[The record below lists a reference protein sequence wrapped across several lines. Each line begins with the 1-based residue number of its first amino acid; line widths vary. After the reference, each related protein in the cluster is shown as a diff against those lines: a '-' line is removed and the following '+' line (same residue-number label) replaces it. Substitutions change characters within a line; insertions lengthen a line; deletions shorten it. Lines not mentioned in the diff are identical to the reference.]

1 MERKCIEKFNQYEQA
16 IHSIILKKKIDYEK
30 IDYLLK
36 NGASANAIEIN
47 EYEDGERDEELLL
60 TQCWLDAS
68 GRFNELGERE
78 IEDDYFVKLLKIFI
92 ENGLNIDKYVNHLFE
107 NIQWTY
113 DERHYI
119 EMTKLILN
127 KLKDKRNLNLERSL
141 SGIGTEESYNNV
153 CEVNHKYANE
163 LSTIYEMIEGYKNGK
178 DANKYFNYEKIIGQ
192 TIKNIYIFCDNLK
205 VDFSNKMIAE
215 NIDIFIEC
223 ENDILIIKNNYI
235 FVDNNKIKSEFTR
248 MDKDNRFQAQL
259 EKSIINQKII
269 NIELLNEEICAKVKT
284 IYNITKIVITFKNNK
299 KIIID
304 LDEALSNMRIT
315 IC

>member
-1 MERKCIEKFNQYEQA
+1 M
-16 IHSIILKKKIDYEK
+16 
-30 IDYLLK
+30 
-36 NGASANAIEIN
+36 
-47 EYEDGERDEELLL
+47 

-68 GRFNELGERE
+68 VRLNELEKYE
-78 IEDDYFVKLLKIFI
+78 IEDDYCVKLLKIFI

-113 DERHYI
+113 DEKHYI
-119 EMTKLILN
+119 EMTKMILN

-141 SGIGTEESYNNV
+141 SGIGTEESYNNI
-153 CEVNHKYANE
+153 CKVNHKYANE

-178 DANKYFNYEKIIGQ
+178 DVNKYFNYEKIIDQ
-192 TIKNIYIFCDNLK
+192 KIKNINIFCDNLK

-223 ENDILIIKNNYI
+223 ENDILTIQNKYI
-235 FVDNNKIKSEFTR
+235 FIDNNKIRSNFKRT
-248 MDKDNRFQAQL
+248 DKDNRFQAQL

-269 NIELLNEEICAKVKT
+269 NIELLNEEICGKTKT
-284 IYNITKIVITFKNNK
+284 IYNITKIVVTFKNNK
-299 KIIID
+299 KFIID
-304 LDEALSNMRIT
+304 TDEALSNMRIT

>member
-1 MERKCIEKFNQYEQA
+1 MESKCIKKFNQYEEE
-16 IHSIILKKKIDYEK
+16 IHNICLQGKIDYEK
-30 IDYLLK
+30 INYLLK
-36 NGASANAIEIN
+36 NGASANAIEIY
-47 EYEDGERDEELLL
+47 EYENGERDEELLL

-68 GRFNELGERE
+68 VRLNELEKYE
-78 IEDDYFVKLLKIFI
+78 IEDDYCVKLLKIFI

-113 DERHYI
+113 DEKHYI
-119 EMTKLILN
+119 EMTKMILN

-141 SGIGTEESYNNV
+141 SGIGTEESYNNI
-153 CEVNHKYANE
+153 CKVNHKYANE

-178 DANKYFNYEKIIGQ
+178 DVNKYFNYEKIIDQ
-192 TIKNIYIFCDNLK
+192 KIKNINIFCDNLK

-223 ENDILIIKNNYI
+223 ENDILTIQNKYI
-235 FVDNNKIKSEFTR
+235 FIDNNKIRSNFKRT
-248 MDKDNRFQAQL
+248 DKDNRFQAQL

-269 NIELLNEEICAKVKT
+269 NIELLNEEICGKTKT
-284 IYNITKIVITFKNNK
+284 IYNITKIVVTFKNNK
-299 KIIID
+299 KFIID
-304 LDEALSNMRIT
+304 TDEALSNMRIT